1 VLSSL
6 NNGGIEH
13 KEAKNKVTCM
23 TLVHYKMKYA
33 LMLRTTQKV
42 KDINRRRRLGYL
54 FTEA

>member
-1 VLSSL
+1 MAVSNIKRLAIKL
-6 NNGGIEH
+6 PDPG
-13 KEAKNKVTCM
+13 
-23 TLVHYKMKYA
+23 TLKYA

>member
-1 VLSSL
+1 M
-6 NNGGIEH
+6 EH

-23 TLVHYKMKYA
+23 TLVHYTMKYA